1 RFFEHARTAP
11 AATALIAP
19 DGTETGYGALA
30 DRALRVA
37 GAVAAAAAPGE
48 TVAVHLPKGADQVA
62 AVLSVLAAGCAY
74 LPVGRDHPP
83 ARRWAGL
90 VAGQPAV
97 QAAAGPVAA
106 ELTSGPVLRPALLR
120 TAPPGRPRRGPADAL
135 AYVLFPSG
143 STGAPKGVEIERR
156 AAAHTVDVL

>member
-1 RFFEHARTAP
+1 AAPDIFRSLVHALVEYPYAWDRPVAPDAPPERNRARAARAPAGLPPAPPRTLPGRFFEHARTAP
-11 AATALIAP
+11 AATVLIAP

-62 AVLSVLAAGCAY
+62 AVLGVLAAGCAY

-83 ARRWAGL
+83 ARR
-90 VAGQPAV
+90 
-97 QAAAGPVAA
+97 
-106 ELTSGPVLRPALLR
+106 
-120 TAPPGRPRRGPADAL
+120 RR
-135 AYVLFPSG
+135 
-143 STGAPKGVEIERR
+143 
-156 AAAHTVDVL
+156 